1 MLSCSIRDRFDSK
14 EKGEKKK
21 TDDKN
26 GKDKEAEDKNTRTML
41 YICATM
47 WHENENEM
55 LQLLKSIFRYIIDSK
70 NIDIKFFFIIE
81 NLKSL
86 DIDQLEKNVK
96 SQLTNEKYNK
106 DCFDYEAHIFFDDAI
121 NYHFNGSSEPN
132 TFVQS
137 LIKIVEEAA
146 MFAHE
151 RQIVIEPPVK
161 TPTPY
166 GGRLK
171 FSLPGGNSLIVH
183 LKDKS
188 KIRNKKRWSQVMYIF
203 YLLGY
208 KCFGGLTK
216 MEELYEKDPFDDKE
230 KKKKNEFIGFG
241 NLLKN
246 IDSRLRKKVK

>member
-1 MLSCSIRDRFDSK
+1 
-14 EKGEKKK
+14 
-21 TDDKN
+21 
-26 GKDKEAEDKNTRTML
+26 
-41 YICATM
+41 
-47 WHENENEM
+47 
-55 LQLLKSIFRYIIDSK
+55 
-70 NIDIKFFFIIE
+70 
-81 NLKSL
+81 
-86 DIDQLEKNVK
+86 
-96 SQLTNEKYNK
+96 
-106 DCFDYEAHIFFDDAI
+106 
-121 NYHFNGSSEPN
+121 
-132 TFVQS
+132 
-137 LIKIVEEAA
+137 

-246 IDSRLRKKVK
+246 IDSRLRKRVK